1 MAKIYDHSYE
11 VLSYRKKGASQATV
25 RRHYLLWRNKQ
36 ALPERCDNP
45 PCFYYTNPL
54 VWNDKP
60 IKLILDHRN
69 GNNSDNRTENLRF
82 LCPNC
87 ESQLDTRGGANK
99 GRVEKS
105 EGGFALISREGKR
118 HDHIIPK
125 TGTLSLTGRKVKLV
139 HNKKSKR
146 NAG

>member
-1 MAKIYDHSYE
+1 MYLKGQGMAKINYPSGE

-25 RRHYLLWRNKQ
+25 RRHYLLWRHKQ
-36 ALPERCDNP
+36 ALPERSDNQQ
-45 PCFYYTNPL
+45 CLFYTKTL

-69 GNNSDNRTENLRF
+69 GNNSDNCTKNLRL

-118 HDHIIPK
+118 HYHLPVEP
-125 TGTLSLTGRKVKLV
+125 GTLTLTGGKGKLV
-139 HNKKSKR
+139 
-146 NAG
+146 